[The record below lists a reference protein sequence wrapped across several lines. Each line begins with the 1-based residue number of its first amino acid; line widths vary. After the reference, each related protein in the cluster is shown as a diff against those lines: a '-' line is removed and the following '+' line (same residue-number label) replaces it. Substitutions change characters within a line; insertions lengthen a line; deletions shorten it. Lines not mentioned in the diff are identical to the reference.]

1 MKGTHLGEFEEL
13 TLLIV
18 GVLAGNAYSVS
29 IKNEV
34 ELRTSRKP
42 SIGALHSALNRLENK
57 GFIKSYSGHG
67 TEDRGGRKKRLYE
80 MTAEG
85 KSAVAKIHEL
95 RTSLFQL
102 LPNVN

>member
-13 TLLIV
+13 ILLIV

-29 IKNEV
+29 VKEAV
-34 ELRTSRKP
+34 EERTNRKP
-42 SIGALHSALNRLENK
+42 SIGALHSALNRLEEK

-67 TEDRGGRKKRLYE
+67 TEDRGGRKKRLYD

-85 KSAVAKIHEL
+85 KQALVRTHDL
-95 RTSLFQL
+95 RAGLFEL
-102 LPNVN
+102 LPKLS